1 MAGEGRHVRE
11 RTRVYVDV
19 YYVCVC
25 VGLQVSS
32 YVLVCPRMSSYVL
45 ICPLMS
51 SYVAGESA
59 FVNALEIH
67 NLQAFDH
74 LLPSSV
80 RAQETGKSR
89 THLSV

>member
-1 MAGEGRHVRE
+1 MWQAREGTFVSALE
-11 RTRVYVDV
+11 YMQM
-19 YYVCVC
+19 YIMSVCV
-25 VGLQVSS
+25 LA
-32 YVLVCPRMSSYVL
+32 YKCPH
-45 ICPLMS
+45 MS